1 MELEVGVHLLVG
13 WVTWEVGQGK
23 GLQVEAQEVVQMEDP
38 LLILLVVFC
47 LALMVAQPVPYL
59 LV

>member
-13 WVTWEVGQGK
+13 WVPWEGGYGE
-23 GLQVEAQEVVQMEDP
+23 GLQVVALEVVQMEDH
-38 LLILLVVFC
+38 LLILLVAIC